1 MFKKGKL
8 LQALHVTRARL
19 WKCKLHFPGRFAG
32 RKGLGAG
39 KACMPAGLRPPSLL
53 MMADWAQS
61 LLGIKGLLLDVSGVL
76 YDSGGEEGGGV
87 PIPGSIEAVKK
98 IKASGLKLR
107 FCTNETQATREKFVE
122 KLQRL
127 GFDIVVN
134 EVTAPAPAACR
145 ILKERQLRPHL
156 LVHDDVLPEFEGID
170 KSSPNCVVVGDA
182 ADNFSYKNLNDAFR
196 VLIGLENP
204 VLLSLGKG
212 RYYKET
218 DGLKLDVGVYMKALE
233 YACDIQAEVVGKPAK
248 MFFQSALTEMG
259 IEPHQAIMIGD
270 DIVHDVGGAQQ
281 CGMKALQV
289 RTGKYR
295 PCDEQHPEVTADG
308 YVNNLA
314 EAVDVILKQLH
325 K

>member
-1 MFKKGKL
+1 MAEWAK
-8 LQALHVTRARL
+8 ALA
-19 WKCKLHFPGRFAG
+19 
-32 RKGLGAG
+32 
-39 KACMPAGLRPPSLL
+39 
-53 MMADWAQS
+53 
-61 LLGIKGLLLDVSGVL
+61 GIKGLLLDISGVL
-76 YDSGGEEGGGV
+76 YDSGGEGGGV

-98 IKASGLKLR
+98 IKASGLKLQ

-145 ILKERQLRPHL
+145 ILKERHLRPHL
-156 LVHDDVLPEFEGID
+156 LVHDDVVPEFDGID
-170 KSSPNCVVVGDA
+170 KASPNCVVIGDA

-233 YACDIQAEVVGKPAK
+233 YACDIQSEVVGKPAK

-259 IEPHQAIMIGD
+259 IEPHQAVMIGD
-270 DIVHDVGGAQQ
+270 DIVNDVGGAQQ

>member
-1 MFKKGKL
+1 MCTHKR
-8 LQALHVTRARL
+8 ALAE
-19 WKCKLHFPGRFAG
+19 C
-32 RKGLGAG
+32 AG
-39 KACMPAGLRPPSLL
+39 KAISV
-53 MMADWAQS
+53 MADWAKH
-61 LLGIKGLLLDVSGVL
+61 LAGIKGVVLDISGVL
-76 YDSGGEEGGGV
+76 YDSGGEGGGV
-87 PIPGSIEAVKK
+87 PIPGSIDAVKK

-107 FCTNETQATREKFVE
+107 FCTNETQATRDKFVG

-127 GFDIVVN
+127 GFDIVVD

-145 ILKERQLRPHL
+145 ILKERNLRPHL
-156 LVHDDVLPEFEGID
+156 LVHDDVVPEFASID
-170 KSSPNCVVVGDA
+170 KANPNCVVVGDA

-204 VLLSLGKG
+204 VLISLGRG

-233 YACDIQAEVVGKPAK
+233 YACDIEAEVVGKPAK
-248 MFFQSALTEMG
+248 MFFQSALAEMG
-259 IEPHQAIMIGD
+259 VQPHQAIMIGD
-270 DIVHDVGGAQQ
+270 DIVNDVGGAQQ
-281 CGMKALQV
+281 SGMRALQV

-295 PCDEQHPEVTADG
+295 PCDEQHPDVKADG

-314 EAVDVILKQLH
+314 EAVDVLLRQLD

>member
-1 MFKKGKL
+1 MQKSAL
-8 LQALHVTRARL
+8 VVPVCQAIPR
-19 WKCKLHFPGRFAG
+19 
-32 RKGLGAG
+32 
-39 KACMPAGLRPPSLL
+39 
-53 MMADWAQS
+53 MADWGKHLA
-61 LLGIKGLLLDVSGVL
+61 GIRGLLLDISGVL
-76 YDSGGEEGGGV
+76 YDSGGEGGGV

-107 FCTNETQATREKFVE
+107 FCTNETQVTRDKLVE

-134 EVTAPAPAACR
+134 EITAPAPAACHV
-145 ILKERQLRPHL
+145 LKERNLRPHL
-156 LVHDDVLPEFEGID
+156 LIHEDVVPEFAGVD
-170 KSSPNCVVVGDA
+170 KSNPNCVVVGDA
-182 ADNFSYKNLNDAFR
+182 AENFSYKNLNEAFR
-196 VLIGLENP
+196 VLIGLDNP
-204 VLLSLGKG
+204 VLISMGRG

-248 MFFQSALTEMG
+248 MFFQSALAEMG

-270 DIVHDVGGAQQ
+270 DIVNDVGGAQQ
-281 CGMKALQV
+281 SGMRALQV

-295 PCDEQHPEVTADG
+295 PCDEHHAEVKADG